1 VPETFSHR
9 SRPQLLSRLGLNAQ
23 VPGCLCRTT
32 NDLRV
37 VTGQPL
43 LRDSSSSGPPRITP
57 EKRQALI
64 QEVFAQ
70 WNRPA
75 LDELTRRI
83 WRRYARGEGATLNAE
98 PLRWI
103 RAAIEARREAVR
115 RDEHMAR
122 GETAP
127 ET

>member
-1 VPETFSHR
+1 V
-9 SRPQLLSRLGLNAQ
+9 LLLHNKTA
-23 VPGCLCRTT
+23 
-32 NDLRV
+32 
-37 VTGQPL
+37 
-43 LRDSSSSGPPRITP
+43 PRISP
-57 EKRQALI
+57 AQRQALI

-75 LDELTRRI
+75 LDALTRRI
-83 WRRYARGEGATLNAE
+83 WRTYGRGEAATVNAE
-98 PLRWI
+98 ALDWLK
-103 RAAIEARREAVR
+103 AAIVARREAVS